1 MIVIGLHRRTLITF
15 AAHDSQRWRE
25 GDGIYYPMAKEWLAL
40 MMLFSTWSTLSI
52 CNFCTEVRLLLFL
65 LISGPRILRNQHYNT
80 ERTGTSLPPLFMHQ
94 YLVKT
99 SEPSLHLRDNL
110 PTIFTNIP
118 AHALIPPTLAWR
130 YTRYRSSFHQVPL
143 RSDLASRLYRLDV
156 VPMCRRPYLFRR
168 SCNFLW
174 VCRLRN
180 LLTNCVCGCDREEF

>member
-1 MIVIGLHRRTLITF
+1 MVGSDDAIFNMVYIIDMQFLHRGTSPLV
-15 AAHDSQRWRE
+15 SPYQ
-25 GDGIYYPMAKEWLAL
+25 
-40 MMLFSTWSTLSI
+40 WSANTPKSK
-52 CNFCTEVRLLLFL
+52 
-65 LISGPRILRNQHYNT
+65 HYNT

-168 SCNFLW
+168 SCNFPW

-180 LLTNCVCGCDREEF
+180 LLTNCACGCDREEF